1 MVRVICHK
9 ANHRRR
15 RMVQCYSTGDGN
27 MSFHKGTLA
36 IELVHPSDHSS
47 PQSKRQ
53 MDRFSRFAQLT
64 AESAYTLQ
72 YGRPYPPEL
81 PLPMEDLDL
90 PCNACC
96 FGPIPLPSNRH
107 HRSNGDCLE
116 GKGGELSGLLCAILC
131 ATIVH
136 SAHTY
141 EPT

>member
-1 MVRVICHK
+1 
-9 ANHRRR
+9 
-15 RMVQCYSTGDGN
+15 
-27 MSFHKGTLA
+27 
-36 IELVHPSDHSS
+36 
-47 PQSKRQ
+47 

-116 GKGGELSGLLCAILC
+116 GKGGIIRSVVCNIVCNNCAQCTHIWTDL
-131 ATIVH
+131 
-136 SAHTY
+136 
-141 EPT
+141 